1 MLLFYDFEVFKHD
14 WLVVIYDMQAKEKHV
29 IINDA
34 DKLTDF
40 YNAHVNYI
48 WVGYNSNHY
57 DQYILKGILLGMNPK
72 IINDKIIIDGLD
84 GWQISNEFRKVK
96 LLQYDCMPNPPCGLK
111 TLEGFMGNDIK
122 ETDVDF
128 NLDRKLTESELEQTV
143 KYCTHDV
150 EQTIE
155 VFLRNKSSFDSNMA
169 LVKEFDLGLNH
180 LADTGARIT
189 ATILDCVKHDYN
201 DEFDVTFLPCLKIK
215 KYAKVLD
222 WYRQQFEYAKKGYYV
237 YSTFLTIDVAGVPHT
252 FGFGGLHGAPNTPIH
267 EKGAIYHVDVN
278 NYYPSLLIAH
288 DLVTRSARN
297 SNYAKVYNIRKAL
310 KIKQLKAKTK
320 EEKALYKKQQLPYKN
335 ILNSLSGAMK
345 DKFNQAYD
353 PRNNNM
359 MCINGQ
365 LMLLDLIEHLE
376 VIDGFKLIQSNTDGL
391 IVKVPNTDY
400 AFNQLDDICYEWE
413 CRMSTAKCDIC
424 LALDSISEIY
434 QRDVNNYLWLENDGS
449 IGERKGA
456 YVKELSPLDYD
467 LPIVNKALINY
478 MAYKTPIE
486 QTINECNDLIEFQ
499 KIVKLSPKY
508 DYVMHNG
515 KKYTY
520 KCYRVF
526 ASTSNNDGVIYKC
539 RNGKQDKF
547 ASTPLHC
554 YIDNDNINGKTLSD
568 KLDKQWYINLAKDR
582 LSQFLG
588 VQI

>member
-1 MLLFYDFEVFKHD
+1 MLLFYDFEVFRYD
-14 WLVVIYDMQAKEKHV
+14 FLVVIYDMQKGEKHV
-29 IINDA
+29 IVNDA
-34 DKLTDF
+34 DKLTKF
-40 YNAHVNYI
+40 YEAHTKDI

-72 IINDKIIIDGLD
+72 TINDKIIIDGLD
-84 GWQISNEFRKVK
+84 GWQISNEFRKVP

-128 NLDRKLTESELEQTV
+128 NLDRKLTDAEIEQTI

-155 VFLRNKSSFDSNMA
+155 VFLKNKSSFDSNMA
-169 LVKEFDLGLNH
+169 LVKEFNLGLNH
-180 LADTGARIT
+180 LSDTGARIT
-189 ATILDCVKHDYN
+189 ATILDCVKRDRN
-201 DEFDVTFLPCLKIK
+201 DEFDVSFLPCLKIK

-237 YSTFLTIDVAGVPHT
+237 YSTFLTIDIAGVPHT

-288 DLVTRSARN
+288 DLVTRNAKN
-297 SNYAKVYNIRKAL
+297 DNYAKVYNIRKAL
-310 KIKQLKAKTK
+310 KMKQLNAKTK

-376 VIDGFKLIQSNTDGL
+376 AIDGFKLIQSNTDGL
-391 IVKVPNTDY
+391 IVKIPNTDY
-400 AFNQLDDICYEWE
+400 AFNQLDDICYNWE
-413 CRMSTAKCDIC
+413 CRMSTAKCSIG

-467 LPIVNKALINY
+467 LPIVNKALVNY

-486 QTINECNDLIEFQ
+486 KTINDCNDLIEFQ

-515 KKYTY
+515 VKYTY

-526 ASTSNNDGVIYKC
+526 ASKDDNDGTIYKVKQGK
-539 RNGKQDKF
+539 NGEKF

-582 LSQFLG
+582 LNQFLG
-588 VQI
+588 NK